1 MPYYRAV
8 GEIPR
13 KRHVQMRRPDGG
25 LYAEELVGEE
35 GFSSDSS
42 LLYHI
47 YLPTAIIKSEG
58 VPDDAAAGHVVP
70 NLPLAP
76 RHFRT
81 QDLSGGGDLVLDR
94 QLLLGNGD
102 VRIHYAAA
110 DMPSHLYRNSTGDEL
125 IYIQAGNAR
134 FESVYGTIDA
144 GPGDYVLVPAG
155 TIHRWIPVTAT
166 KDRAVSPGERVP
178 GEGVPGEG
186 VPGEGVPGEGV
197 PGEGVPGE
205 RVPGEGAPGGR
216 AAVCQRALAKALVVE
231 ARGHI
236 GTPRRYLSPH
246 GQFLEHAPYSE
257 RDLRG
262 PDGPLLVAGED
273 VPVLVRNRAGLT
285 RLTYVHHP
293 FDVVGWDGYL
303 YPHAFNIADFEPSV
317 KRTHAPPPAHQ
328 TFEGPNFVVCS
339 FCPRPL
345 DFDAAAVPIPYNHHN
360 VDSDEM
366 MFYVAGDYSA
376 RRGSGIGIGSISL
389 HPSGF
394 THGPQPGAVEA
405 AVRGLAEGRRSTDE
419 TAVMIDTFRPLLLG
433 PAARRAEDPG
443 YAWSW
448 AGGRSG

>member
-1 MPYYRAV
+1 MPYYRSI

-13 KRHVQMRRPDGG
+13 KRHIQLRKPDGG
-25 LYAEELVGEE
+25 LYAEELMGEE

-42 LLYHI
+42 LLYHVH
-47 YLPTAIIKSEG
+47 LPTAIVKTEG
-58 VPDDAAAGHVVP
+58 VADAAHEAVTH
-70 NLPLAP
+70 NQPLAP

-81 QDLSGGGDLVLDR
+81 QDLPDGGDLLLGR
-94 QLLLGNGD
+94 QLLLANDD
-102 VRIHYAAA
+102 VRISYVSA
-110 DMPSHLYRNSTGDEL
+110 DRPSDLYRNSAGDEL
-125 IYIQAGNAR
+125 VYLQNGYAR
-134 FESVYGTIDA
+134 LESVYGRIDA
-144 GPGDYVLVPAG
+144 GPGDYVVVPTG
-155 TIHRWIPVTAT
+155 TIHRWVPV
-166 KDRAVSPGERVP
+166 
-178 GEGVPGEG
+178 
-186 VPGEGVPGEGV
+186 
-197 PGEGVPGE
+197 
-205 RVPGEGAPGGR
+205 R
-216 AAVCQRALAKALVVE
+216 AAQGADSAGGEEDAHVRALVAE

-236 GTPRRYLSPH
+236 RTPRRYLSH
-246 GQFLEHAPYSE
+246 TGQFLEHAPYCE

-262 PDGPLLVAGED
+262 PAEPLLAEGED

-285 RLTYVHHP
+285 RLTYAHHP
-293 FDVVGWDGYL
+293 FDVVGWDGCL
-303 YPHAFNIADFEPSV
+303 YPYAFNIADFEPIV
-317 KRTHAPPPAHQ
+317 KRTHAPPPVHQ

-345 DFDAAAVPIPYNHHN
+345 DFDAMAVPIPYNHHN

-376 RRGSGIGIGSISL
+376 RRGSGIGVGSVSL

-405 AVRGLAEGRRSTDE
+405 AVRGLAEGRTSTDE

-433 PAARRAEDPG
+433 AAARRIEDPG